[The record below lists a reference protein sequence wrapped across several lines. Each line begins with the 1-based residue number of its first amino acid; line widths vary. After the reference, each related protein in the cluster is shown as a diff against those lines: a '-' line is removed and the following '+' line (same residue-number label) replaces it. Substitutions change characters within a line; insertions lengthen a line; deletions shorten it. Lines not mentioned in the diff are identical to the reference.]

1 MKLIVLLALIGVI
14 SGVSVEEP
22 GAMYQI
28 LKTAPNAAGDAAGDS
43 MEATPVALM
52 TKSQFSSLFGRA
64 RRLLQESAT
73 TTDESAASSNVTY
86 TYTIVGTVS
95 AAQVT
100 RTHVQ
105 AAVGMPSYFFS
116 HDIRM

>member
-1 MKLIVLLALIGVI
+1 
-14 SGVSVEEP
+14 VSVEEP

-105 AAVGMPSYFFS
+105 AAVGKCHRIFFPTTYVCRQVCR
-116 HDIRM
+116 RMSWRK